1 MRQRLEQHRT
11 DPLCA
16 SCHTRLDP
24 IGLGLENFDA
34 IGKYRT
40 KYANGDAIDAS
51 GTLPDGTPF
60 DGLLALTDALSE
72 DTRLLTC
79 VRDKMM
85 TYALSREIVAS
96 DASYTQKVQDQWT
109 ADGFGL
115 ASLLKRIVSSDPFRY
130 RRGEAP

>member
-1 MRQRLEQHRT
+1 PKLDSATANTASLQSENVRERLEAHRV
-11 DPLCA
+11 DPVCA

-60 DGLLALTDALSE
+60 DGLLDLTDALAE
-72 DTRLLTC
+72 DTRLLSC
-79 VRDKMM
+79 VREKMM
-85 TYALSREIVAS
+85 TYALSRELVAS
-96 DASYTQKVQDQWT
+96 DAPYTQKVQDQ
-109 ADGFGL
+109 
-115 ASLLKRIVSSDPFRY
+115 
-130 RRGEAP
+130 